1 MRKVKESIDTEK
13 INEYLNIRL
22 KQYEEKE
29 SKGMTAEQES
39 EFYSNIM
46 EIVSL
51 MDYTY
56 SSMNIVTD
64 ENLRHVRLL
73 HRIRTNK

>member
-1 MRKVKESIDTEK
+1 MKKVKETIDTEK

-22 KQYEEKE
+22 QQYEEK
-29 SKGMTAEQES
+29 SRKGMTTEQEN

-56 SSMNIVTD
+56 SSMSLVTG

-73 HRIRTNK
+73 HRIKTNK

>member
-1 MRKVKESIDTEK
+1 MRKVKETIDTEK

-22 KQYEEKE
+22 RQYEEKDK
-29 SKGMTAEQES
+29 KGMTAEQES

-56 SSMNIVTD
+56 SSMNIVTC
-64 ENLRHVRLL
+64 ENLRQVRFI
-73 HRIRTNK
+73 HRMRTNK